1 MNPVETTVCCPRC
14 DRALTGEQL
23 RESLYQCVGCG
34 HLFPMPPTER
44 IRMLSGGR
52 GMKEFHGDLASQDP
66 LRFPEYRTKLE
77 TAREKAKTTE
87 AIVTGIIRI
96 RELPVALAVMNGAF
110 LMGSMGT
117 VVGEKIAA
125 LAEYAGRRGLPMI
138 IITAS
143 GGARMQEGLYSLMQ
157 MAKTAAAIERFRR
170 SGGVYVTLL
179 THPTSGGVTA
189 SFGML
194 GDIILAEPEAMIC
207 FTGPRIVEQTI
218 GESVTEDV
226 RRAEYL
232 LEHGMIDGI
241 CGRKDQEELLYRIL
255 KLHLRGRPGAAAE
268 ERAPA
273 GNGESDG

>member
-1 MNPVETTVCCPRC
+1 MKPEETTRCPRC
-14 DRALTGEQL
+14 DRALTEAQL
-23 RESLYQCVGCG
+23 RENLYQCVGCG
-34 HLFPMPPTER
+34 HLFPMPPMER
-44 IRMLSGGR
+44 IRMLSGGQ
-52 GMKEFHGDLASQDP
+52 GMRVFHGELTSQDP

-77 TAREKAKTTE
+77 STRERAKTTE
-87 AIVTGIIRI
+87 AIVTGVIRI
-96 RELPVALAVMNGAF
+96 RDRPVALAVMNGAF

-125 LAEYAGRRGLPMI
+125 LAEYAGRRELPMI

-143 GGARMQEGLYSLMQ
+143 GGARMQEGLFSLMQ

-170 SGGVYVTLL
+170 TGGVYVTLL

-218 GESVTEDV
+218 GEAVTEDV

-241 CGRKDQEELLYRIL
+241 CARKDQQELLHRIL
-255 KLHLRGRPGAAAE
+255 KLHRRGRPGAPE
-268 ERAPA
+268 GERTPA
-273 GNGESDG
+273 GNEESDG